1 VGGAFSAKRLRCP
14 KDSIVRSRPKIE
26 DARRR
31 VWIQHSFFVHFASG
45 VRDTVWVSAIPQPV
59 RTTVEEYLTTSYRP
73 DCDYVDG
80 EIEERNVGEKEH
92 SILQQALVFLFR
104 LNREAWQIEVF
115 PELRVQ
121 VAPTR
126 YRVPDVTVVSAG
138 LSWKRILRTAP
149 LIIAE
154 IASPEDRLRKTMER
168 IDDYLNMGTKHVWLL
183 DPEVRR
189 GYVCSRSGLQEPEG
203 GVLVVPG
210 TPIRVVLSELFAELD
225 RA

>member
-1 VGGAFSAKRLRCP
+1 M
-14 KDSIVRSRPKIE
+14 
-26 DARRR
+26 
-31 VWIQHSFFVHFASG
+31 
-45 VRDTVWVSAIPQPV
+45 RDTVWVSAIPQPV